1 MPASQRASR
10 PSTEALRAPDRRR
23 LYEQLAARLLDYVEV
38 TGLRVGDRLPSERD
52 LAGALRVSRAS
63 VRQATV
69 ALEVR
74 GTLEVRHGDGIYLKS
89 LPNDSGHFMELMTQR
104 HRLPAI
110 LEAREALETQLA
122 GLAAARRTEEDLA
135 TMDRALTAMSTD
147 IDADGLGEEGDRLFH
162 EAVTRAA
169 HSPLL
174 ADFMAALA
182 VPISETRRSSLGEP
196 GRPPRSLKA
205 HHRILEAIRHG
216 NVPGA
221 RQAMRRH
228 VNMVADIGLLRWSAA
243 QRDGDHTGR
252 RDPVPYPSRSADL
265 RILPEGPLGSSSTNR
280 ISRGHLY
287 AASRSRE

>member
-1 MPASQRASR
+1 MRAGQRAAR
-10 PSTEALRAPDRRR
+10 PSTESLRAPDRRR

-38 TGLRVGDRLPSERD
+38 TGLGIGDRLPSERD
-52 LAGALRVSRAS
+52 LAEALQVSRAS

-74 GTLEVRHGDGIYLKS
+74 GTLEVRHGDGIYLRS
-89 LPNDSGHFMELMTQR
+89 LPNDSGHLMELMTQR

-122 GLAAARRTEEDLA
+122 ALAAARRTEADVA
-135 TMDRALTAMSTD
+135 AMDQALDAMAAD
-147 IDADGLGEEGDRLFH
+147 IDADGFGEEGDRLFH

-169 HSPLL
+169 RSPLL

-182 VPISETRRSSLGEP
+182 VPISETRRSSLSEP

-205 HHRILEAIRHG
+205 HRRILEAIRRRD
-216 NVPGA
+216 VPGA

-228 VNMVADIGLLRWSAA
+228 VKMVADIGLLRWSAVA
-243 QRDGDHTGR
+243 PGGQDDNGAT
-252 RDPVPYPSRSADL
+252 
-265 RILPEGPLGSSSTNR
+265 
-280 ISRGHLY
+280 
-287 AASRSRE
+287 

>member
-1 MPASQRASR
+1 MPGSHRAAR

-52 LAGALRVSRAS
+52 LAEALKVSRAS

-74 GTLEVRHGDGIYLKS
+74 GTLEVRHGDGIYLRS
-89 LPNDSGHFMELMTQR
+89 LPNDSGRLMELMTQR

-122 GLAAARRTEEDLA
+122 ALAAVRRTEADVA
-135 TMDRALTAMSTD
+135 AMSRALDVMAAD
-147 IDADGLGEEGDRLFH
+147 IHADGFGEEGDRLFH

-169 HSPLL
+169 RSPLL
-174 ADFMAALA
+174 ADFMVGLA
-182 VPISETRRSSLGEP
+182 MPISETRRSSLGEP
-196 GRPPRSLKA
+196 GRPPRSLRA
-205 HHRILEAIRHG
+205 HLQILHAIRRG
-216 NVPGA
+216 DAPGA

-243 QRDGDHTGR
+243 QQDGEDTG
-252 RDPVPYPSRSADL
+252 
-265 RILPEGPLGSSSTNR
+265 
-280 ISRGHLY
+280 
-287 AASRSRE
+287 

>member
-1 MPASQRASR
+1 MEVGAATGVRRRETMPAGQRASR

-23 LYEQLAARLLDYVEV
+23 LYEQLAAKLLDYVEV

-52 LAGALRVSRAS
+52 LAEALKVSRAS

-74 GTLEVRHGDGIYLKS
+74 GTLEVRHGDGIYLRS
-89 LPNDSGHFMELMTQR
+89 LPNDSNHLMELMTQR

-110 LEAREALETQLA
+110 LEAREALETHLA
-122 GLAAARRTEEDLA
+122 ALAAARRTGIDLA
-135 TMDRALTAMSTD
+135 AMDRALAVMAAD
-147 IDADGLGEEGDRLFH
+147 IDAGGFGEEGDRLFH

-169 HSPLL
+169 QSPLL
-174 ADFMAALA
+174 ADFMAALS

-196 GRPPRSLKA
+196 GRPPRSLRA
-205 HHRILEAIRHG
+205 HHQILEAIRRQD
-216 NVPGA
+216 VTGA

-243 QRDGDHTGR
+243 QRDGKDTG
-252 RDPVPYPSRSADL
+252 
-265 RILPEGPLGSSSTNR
+265 
-280 ISRGHLY
+280 
-287 AASRSRE
+287 